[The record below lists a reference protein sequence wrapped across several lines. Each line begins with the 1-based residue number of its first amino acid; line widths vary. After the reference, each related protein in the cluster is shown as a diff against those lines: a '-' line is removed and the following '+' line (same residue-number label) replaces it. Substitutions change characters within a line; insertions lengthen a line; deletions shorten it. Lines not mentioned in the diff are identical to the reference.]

1 MADRMGGTMA
11 SEAKNGRAILALDQ
25 GTTSARAIVFAADGA
40 VLALAQREIGL
51 TFPQAG
57 WVEQDP
63 LEIWTAQRATAAE
76 ALQDSGVAIADVAAI
91 GITNQRETTIVWD
104 RATSLPIAPAIVWQ
118 DRRTA
123 ERCEELRRAG
133 HEALVR
139 RKTGLVLDPYFSA
152 TKIRWLLDAVPG
164 ARERAARGELAFG
177 TVDSWLAWQLSGGRL
192 HITDATNASRTL
204 LYDLRA
210 GDWDDELLALFDVPR
225 ALLPAVCDTCGVVG
239 QTDAAVFG
247 APLPLAAMVGDQQ
260 AALFGQ
266 ACTARGMTK
275 VTYGTGCF
283 LLLNTGEEPVESQS
297 GLLSTVALQRGGRR
311 TYALE
316 GSVFI
321 GGAAIQWLRDG
332 LGIIAEARDSAAL
345 AARVPASDG
354 VYFVPALAGLGAP
367 YWEPRAR
374 GAILGLTRG
383 TTAAHIARATL
394 EGIAF
399 QVADLLGAVA
409 GDAGVTP
416 ADVRADGGASHNDLL
431 LQFQADVLGVPV
443 TRAAQTESTAL
454 GAALLAGLAV
464 GLWKDERQTA
474 DLWRAERTFAPDPVA
489 DREALLAGWRA
500 AVACVRDLA
509 GRTEPPAARR
519 RAGEQGR

>member
-1 MADRMGGTMA
+1 MTDGAD
-11 SEAKNGRAILALDQ
+11 KGRVILALDQ
-25 GTTSARAIVFAADGA
+25 GTTSSRAIVFGADGGI
-40 VLALAQREIGL
+40 VSLAQQEIGL
-51 TFPQAG
+51 AFPQPG

-63 LEIWTAQRATAAE
+63 LEIWTAQRQTARD
-76 ALQDSGVAIADVAAI
+76 ALRQSGVALADVAAV

-104 RATSLPIAPAIVWQ
+104 RSTSLPIAPAIVWQ

-123 ERCEELRRAG
+123 ERCEQLRREG

-152 TKIRWLLDAVPG
+152 TKIGWLLDSVPG
-164 ARERAARGELAFG
+164 ARERAACGELAFG
-177 TVDSWLAWQLSGGRL
+177 TVDSWLAWKLSGNRL
-192 HITDATNASRTL
+192 HVTDATNASRTQ

-210 GDWDDELLALFDVPR
+210 GDWDEELLELFGVPR
-225 ALLPAVCDTCGVVG
+225 ALLPTVCDTSGVVG
-239 QTDAAVFG
+239 QTAGEVLG
-247 APLPLAAMVGDQQ
+247 APVPLAAMVGDQQ

-266 ACTARGMTK
+266 ACTESGMTK

-283 LLLNTGEEPVESQS
+283 LLMHTGDEPVESQS
-297 GLLSTVALQRGGRR
+297 GLLGTVALQREGRR

-332 LGIIAEARDSAAL
+332 LGIITEAKESAAL
-345 AARVPASDG
+345 AASVPASDG

-383 TTAAHIARATL
+383 STAAHIARATL
-394 EGIAF
+394 EGIAY
-399 QVADLLGAVA
+399 QVGDLLGAVTA
-409 GDAGVTP
+409 DAGLTP
-416 ADVRADGGASHNDLL
+416 PDVRADGGASHNDLL

-464 GLWKDERQTA
+464 GVWDDAKETA
-474 DLWRAERTFAPDPVA
+474 HVWRAERTFAPDPA
-489 DREALLAGWRA
+489 TDRDGLLAGWRA

-509 GRTEPPAARR
+509 ART
-519 RAGEQGR
+519 G